1 VSHQN
6 LRSEVA
12 RECVDMF
19 SDVLDFH
26 KKFGSYIEPN
36 PWIPSKATQE
46 LRCSLISE
54 EVNDELLPALRKGRD
69 LDDIADAL
77 ADSIYVIL
85 GTAISY
91 GIDLRPIWKAVH
103 EANMAKEGGAT
114 REDGKILKPEGWK
127 APDIYNLILA
137 QQGCG

>member
-1 VSHQN
+1 MSKQN
-6 LRSEVA
+6 LQRDVA

-26 KKFGSYIEPN
+26 KKFGSHVEPK
-36 PWIPSKATQE
+36 PWSPTKETRE
-46 LRCSLISE
+46 LRHSLIDE
-54 EVNDELLPALRKGRD
+54 EVNQELLPALRSANN
-69 LDDIADAL
+69 LPAIADAL

-85 GTAISY
+85 GTAISF

-103 EANMAKEGGAT
+103 ETNMAKEGGAT
-114 REDGKILKPEGWK
+114 REDGKILKPEGWQ
-127 APDIYNLILA
+127 APDIFNLILA